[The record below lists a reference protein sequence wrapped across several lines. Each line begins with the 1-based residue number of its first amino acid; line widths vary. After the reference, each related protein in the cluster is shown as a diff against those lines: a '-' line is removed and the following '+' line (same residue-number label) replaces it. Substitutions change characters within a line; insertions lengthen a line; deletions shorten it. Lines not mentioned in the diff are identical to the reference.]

1 MNTNSLMPPAP
12 DMIAGPTPESVRA
25 AVELACRAPSL
36 HNTQPW
42 KWVFDGVVLHLYS
55 DPARLLPET
64 DPFGRQLLLSCGAV
78 LDHLKVALA
87 VRGWR
92 ALVVRFPDPT
102 RLDHLA
108 AITFTPARFVTMA
121 EHFLAEAI
129 ERRRTD
135 RSPFNPPPGWAEFQP
150 QIAELLED
158 YAATAAFLPQDSRGS
173 LAQAS
178 RMTAAR
184 RRYDSMYRAELRWWT
199 GHSAQVD
206 GVPSS
211 VIATSDDYARVP
223 LGRVFPGGGTMSAE
237 AAPDIDASA
246 LVVLGTEGDHPMD
259 CLRCGEAL
267 SAVLLAATVAGY
279 STCTLTHLTELPAS
293 RAVVAALA
301 PECDVP
307 QVVIRVGATVDD
319 PAERPRTARRDVDA
333 VFTMRPQTARAY

>member
-12 DMIAGPTPESVRA
+12 DMIAGPTPETVRA
-25 AVELACRAPSL
+25 AVALACRAPSL

-135 RSPFNPPPGWAEFQP
+135 RSPLSPPADWADFEP
-150 QIAELLED
+150 RITELLED
-158 YAATAAFLPQDSRGS
+158 YAATATFLTQDSRGD

-199 GHSAQVD
+199 GHSTQVD
-206 GVPSS
+206 GVPAS
-211 VIATSDDYARVP
+211 VLATSGDSARVP
-223 LGRVFPGGGTMSAE
+223 LGRTFPAGQTISAE
-237 AAPDIDASA
+237 SAPEIDASA
-246 LVVLGTEGDHPMD
+246 LVVLGTEGDHPLD

-267 SAVLLAATVAGY
+267 SAVLLEATVAGY
-279 STCTLTHLTELPAS
+279 ATCTLTHLTELPAS
-293 RAVVAALA
+293 RAVVAQLA
-301 PECDVP
+301 PECGVP
-307 QVVIRVGATVDD
+307 QVVIRVGAAANEPSD
-319 PAERPRTARRDVDA
+319 RPRTARRDVDS
-333 VFTMRPQTARAY
+333 VFAMRPQTARAY